1 MGFHHAARFTGMN
14 IIQPGSHFTVIF
26 EFTRQNVKRKVGKI
40 LGSSTIAM
48 ENISCTFERVHDA
61 AYEKFLQSRFMVIK

>member
-1 MGFHHAARFTGMN
+1 MEISRELSN
-14 IIQPGSHFTVIF
+14 
-26 EFTRQNVKRKVGKI
+26 KI
-40 LGSSTIAM
+40 GSSTIAM